1 MEKMA
6 FRKPDRELSVT
17 EILSLT
23 FSFYAAK
30 FDVVLVPFLFT
41 SVFNV
46 FISYFLLRLVPV
58 FELPQNVTEEFFMR
72 FLNYL
77 ATIFPIIVAI
87 IIINWVINT
96 IANGIAVKVSSE
108 TFEGKPAT
116 IKIGLNSALSS
127 LPTLLIT
134 GSVVSILTV
143 LGLFFFI
150 IPGIVVALMFSLTV
164 QVVMIERLGVS
175 ASLWRSRKLVAHRW
189 LKILTILFSLA
200 LLTIMTSIIGQI
212 IGNSVTSLDVSM
224 ALIIEGVVSSLVQPL
239 QPIALTF
246 LYYSLRTR
254 EKPSDQVLPP
264 QLRVPF
270 RQQPPS
276 PFPQMPP
283 FFQPKFCY
291 KCGERLPS
299 DALFCPRCGVQV
311 KPG

>member
-1 MEKMA
+1 MA
-6 FRKPDRELSVT
+6 FRKPDKELSVT

-30 FDVVLVPFLFT
+30 FDVVLVPYIFT
-41 SVFNV
+41 GVFNT
-46 FISYFLLRLVPV
+46 FISYFLWRLVPI
-58 FELPQNVTEEFFMR
+58 FELPQNITEEFFMQL
-72 FLNYL
+72 LNYL
-77 ATIFPIIVAI
+77 ATIFPIIVAT

-96 IANGIAVKVSSE
+96 MANGIVVKVSSE

-116 IKIGLNSALSS
+116 VKIGLNSVLSS

-134 GSVVSILTV
+134 GSVVSVLTV

-150 IPGIVVALMFSLTV
+150 IPGIAVALMFSLTV
-164 QVVMIERLGVS
+164 QVIMIERLGVS

-200 LLTIMTSIIGQI
+200 LLTLMASIIGRI
-212 IGNSVTSLDVSM
+212 IGNTVTSLNVSM
-224 ALIIEGVVSSLVQPL
+224 ALIIESVVSSLVQPI
-239 QPIALTF
+239 QPVALTF
-246 LYYSLRTR
+246 LYYSLRSR
-254 EKPSDQVLPP
+254 EKPSEQVMPP
-264 QLRVPF
+264 QITVPF
-270 RQQPPS
+270 RRQPPS

-299 DALFCPRCGVQV
+299 DAIFCPRCGVQV
-311 KPG
+311 KSG